1 MTIRVLP
8 STKGRGRDGV
18 DAPSAPARPFLSA
31 DPGAAARPSSSHP
44 RFTARRPMIG
54 GPSVTIQGDRGF
66 CACLRKITAELRNV
80 FAVLMIA
87 KVVGP

>member
-8 STKGRGRDGV
+8 STKGQGRAGV

-44 RFTARRPMIG
+44 RFTARRPIG
-54 GPSVTIQGDRGF
+54 GPSLTIQGDRGF
-66 CACLRKITAELRNV
+66 CACLRKITAELRKLT
-80 FAVLMIA
+80 AELMIEE
-87 KVVGP
+87 VVGP